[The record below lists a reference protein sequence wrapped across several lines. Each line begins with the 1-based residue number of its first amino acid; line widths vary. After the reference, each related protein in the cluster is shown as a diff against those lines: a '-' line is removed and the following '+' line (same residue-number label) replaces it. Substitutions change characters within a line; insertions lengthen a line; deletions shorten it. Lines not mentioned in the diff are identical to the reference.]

1 MPSLS
6 IPPRPSEASR
16 ERAVKS
22 AVSDIIFE
30 DWGGTKKN
38 EKLNGVSLR
47 SQRKKTC
54 VESGH
59 KPYGDIDGKVLF
71 KI

>member
-16 ERAVKS
+16 ERAMKS

-38 EKLNGVSLR
+38 EKLNGVS
-47 SQRKKTC
+47 
-54 VESGH
+54 
-59 KPYGDIDGKVLF
+59 
-71 KI
+71 

>member
-6 IPPRPSEASR
+6 IPPRPSEASM

-38 EKLNGVSLR
+38 EKLNGVS
-47 SQRKKTC
+47 
-54 VESGH
+54 
-59 KPYGDIDGKVLF
+59 
-71 KI
+71 